1 MGVWGQHVQVD
12 YTKVVVLGETTR
24 TGKKKEGMRGSL
36 LTKTSNPN
44 TVNAISTLNIKSII

>member
-1 MGVWGQHVQVD
+1 MQVD

-44 TVNAISTLNIKSII
+44 SVNAISTLNIKSII